1 MPVDKPACVPAI
13 PTGARS
19 RYSGYPNDD
28 DIDAPRDAGA
38 VSRLTA
44 PAARSRRNRTGASR
58 AGMSTHARAGRRR
71 AARRHVQREEN
82 MRPIK
87 LAVLALIP
95 LFTVA
100 TTAVA
105 QTAAPASASAVSTPG
120 KKQLRRANW
129 YTETQVRKALTST
142 RGLATSDIRIVARAD
157 TITLD
162 GTVPD
167 QAQIELAQTA
177 AQAAAPAN
185 SVVNRL
191 SVKEAG
197 H

>member
-1 MPVDKPACVPAI
+1 
-13 PTGARS
+13 
-19 RYSGYPNDD
+19 
-28 DIDAPRDAGA
+28 
-38 VSRLTA
+38 
-44 PAARSRRNRTGASR
+44 
-58 AGMSTHARAGRRR
+58 
-71 AARRHVQREEN
+71 